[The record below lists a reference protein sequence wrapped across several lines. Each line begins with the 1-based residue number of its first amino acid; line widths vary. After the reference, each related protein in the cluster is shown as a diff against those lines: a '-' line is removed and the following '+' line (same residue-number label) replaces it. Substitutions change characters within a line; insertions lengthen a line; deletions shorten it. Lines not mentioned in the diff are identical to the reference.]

1 MSHEQ
6 SAAESSTVMAQRRW
20 SSFVSILPDYIV
32 RPPNLRQ
39 RPLRDGLY
47 LMGSGPTRVQ
57 PFFCITITV
66 VPDNENTLC
75 FTMLFFKLGTLISQ
89 QNNRPTVPL
98 TNKGKKAT
106 TGTSLYISPDISQMA
121 NKFFKT
127 GQWISCNSFLT
138 QHIINYCGGDVD
150 PFII

>member
-20 SSFVSILPDYIV
+20 SSFVRILPDYIV

-57 PFFCITITV
+57 PFFALLLQLCLTTKTSSALRCFSLNLELWLVSKTIQFRWPIRGRKPLP
-66 VPDNENTLC
+66 VPAY
-75 FTMLFFKLGTLISQ
+75 IY
-89 QNNRPTVPL
+89 PL
-98 TNKGKKAT
+98 TSLRWR
-106 TGTSLYISPDISQMA
+106 TS
-121 NKFFKT
+121 FFKT